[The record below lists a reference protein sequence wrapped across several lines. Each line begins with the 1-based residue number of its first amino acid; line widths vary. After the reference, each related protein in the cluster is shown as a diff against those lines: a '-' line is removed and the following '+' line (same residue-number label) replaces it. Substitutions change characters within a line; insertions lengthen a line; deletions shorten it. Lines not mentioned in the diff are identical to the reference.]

1 MREQL
6 KNSFQIWSNECGHSY
21 TENDEINGIA
31 RATHVSR
38 CDPKNV
44 NTRTQKMMFSYQ
56 HVLSLLSFCYHG
68 FKVACVTS
76 TTNDTLRFVPLP
88 PTTS

>member
-1 MREQL
+1 MEEVICRLLHFPTCDLLDPVYLSHQNFLKAKSTAMREQL
-6 KNSFQIWSNECGHSY
+6 KNSLQIWSNECGHSY

-56 HVLSLLSFCYHG
+56 HV
-68 FKVACVTS
+68 
-76 TTNDTLRFVPLP
+76 
-88 PTTS
+88 